1 MDIVK
6 IGHFI
11 ALLRQERHW
20 TQQQLGEKLGVTN
33 KTVSRWETG
42 SYLPPVEMLQLLSK
56 EFDVTI
62 NELLT
67 GERLTEKQ
75 YREKSEENL
84 TMVLQESSFSVQER
98 YTYWKNK
105 WKKEHRFLRTIFP
118 AAAICLLIVNFWRP
132 NVLFAMSASLVC
144 LFGHLFINNRM
155 MSYIEGHTFA
165 DK

>member
-6 IGHFI
+6 IGRFI
-11 ALLRQERHW
+11 TSLRQERHW

-62 NELLT
+62 NELLA
-67 GERLTEKQ
+67 GERLTAEQ

-84 TMVLQESSFSVQER
+84 TTVLQESSFSVQER
-98 YTYWKNK
+98 YAYWKGK
-105 WKKEHRFLRTIFP
+105 WKKEHRMLRAAFP
-118 AAAICLLIVNFWRP
+118 VAAVCLLLRGLWVHNTW
-132 NVLFAMSASLVC
+132 LTALASLVC
-144 LFGHLFINNRM
+144 LLGHLFINNWM
-155 MSYIEGHTFA
+155 MAYIEGHTFT